1 MQNEAACVC
10 AYIWA
15 LTNAQYTQHLFTQ
28 PQTIRLKKKLNL
40 KNSIAYPKQPIVS
53 EGIFSQ

>member
-28 PQTIRLKKKLNL
+28 PQTIRLKKKT
-40 KNSIAYPKQPIVS
+40 
-53 EGIFSQ
+53 ESQKFNCISQTANCK